1 MTTTHPSEPH
11 GGGVSQRLNWLR
23 AGVLGA
29 NDGIVST
36 ASLLVGVALLVGTST
51 ALVGPTMFFGLLAS
65 HLAYR
70 ALGTQRH
77 AWTIPGT
84 ILAGTIALVGGQ
96 WAFERVLGLAGS
108 LSMIVE
114 FVGGIT
120 FIILL
125 LAGGRRR

>member
-1 MTTTHPSEPH
+1 M
-11 GGGVSQRLNWLR
+11 V
-23 AGVLGA
+23 V
-29 NDGIVST
+29 
-36 ASLLVGVALLVGTST
+36 LVGVALMVGTST

-77 AWTIPGT
+77 TWTIPGS

-96 WAFERVLGLAGS
+96 WAFERVLGLEGS

-120 FIILL
+120 FIVLL